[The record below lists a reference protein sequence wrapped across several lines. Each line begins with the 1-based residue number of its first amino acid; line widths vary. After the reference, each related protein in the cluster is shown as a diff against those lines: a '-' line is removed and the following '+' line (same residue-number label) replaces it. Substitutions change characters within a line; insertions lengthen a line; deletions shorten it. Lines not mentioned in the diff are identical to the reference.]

1 MNEQSVNLVGQ
12 IFSAGMG
19 RFSVGTNPQLRI
31 CPRVASHKSLH
42 LFLFCLL
49 NHTSSTLSVATGH
62 TTHLAF
68 APLPPPLAASIT
80 RRHEGA
86 PPAAGDPRPLRP
98 LAFAARRLQLR
109 SVAQHGLSPLASPR
123 GSGRV
128 GGSHPNPFGRLLH
141 PASFPLLSL
150 ATAISSPPNRRFD
163 RDPSPLLAESQPEP
177 ANWAPPAPAQ
187 GRFCFR
193 PLFLFFPASPTSWT
207 LACPWIGAS
216 LHPNQRV

>member
-31 CPRVASHKSLH
+31 WPRVASHKSLH

-68 APLPPPLAASIT
+68 APLPPPLVASIT
-80 RRHEGA
+80 RRYEGA
-86 PPAAGDPRPLRP
+86 PPAAGDPRPPRPLRP

-123 GSGRV
+123 GSGRA
-128 GGSHPNPFGRLLH
+128 GGSHPNPFGRLLQP
-141 PASFPLLSL
+141 PASFPL
-150 ATAISSPPNRRFD
+150 FC
-163 RDPSPLLAESQPEP
+163 RDCYPLVQTER
-177 ANWAPPAPAQ
+177 
-187 GRFCFR
+187 G
-193 PLFLFFPASPTSWT
+193 
-207 LACPWIGAS
+207 
-216 LHPNQRV
+216 